1 MIKKQQLTI
10 DHWQLTKNM
19 KYSLLS
25 QFKGALLGA
34 ILGEIICQELSIVEG
49 GKRKRENLISSQQKS
64 FQEIGQNSSIN
75 RALSG
80 EIAIISARSL
90 IKYEGLELEDWQWLW
105 ERWQRKK
112 LRETPNNGAVSAGPS
127 ELENSKWEEARAW
140 EIVVASVPVAM
151 LDREPETKL
160 REKLNQIVEVCQGN
174 LDVKLNNLAVGY
186 AIALGL
192 KQKLDPETAIPKT
205 ISYLQEEGPLV
216 ELLKEVQSLLE
227 KRADLETAITKL
239 SEKAKAMQET
249 LSGPTPSLMSLPLA
263 FYCFLSSPENW
274 ELAVLRAARTGRGS
288 QICAI
293 VGTLSGVYN
302 SIAGIPVAWR
312 RSLDA
317 RPLKIQAMGEA
328 ATGEAEIIKL
338 ATSLWALWCGV
349 YNPEITDKIEVVPA
363 VAPSNVIRPR

>member
-1 MIKKQQLTI
+1 
-10 DHWQLTKNM
+10 M

-34 ILGEIICQELSIVEG
+34 IVGEIICQELSFVES
-49 GKRKRENLISSQQKS
+49 RKRESENLISSQQKS
-64 FQEIGQNSSIN
+64 FQEIGKKKVRN
-75 RALSG
+75 RQISG
-80 EIAIISARSL
+80 EIAIINARDL
-90 IKYEGLELEDWQWLW
+90 IKNEGLELEDWQDIW
-105 ERWQRKK
+105 EKWQRKK
-112 LRETPNNGAVSAGPS
+112 QGETPNNGAVSAGPS
-127 ELENSKWEEARAW
+127 ELENSKWEEARVW
-140 EIVVASVPVAM
+140 ETAIASVPLAM
-151 LDREPETKL
+151 LYHEQETKL

-192 KQKLDPETAIPKT
+192 QEKLDPETAIPKT
-205 ISYLQEEGPLV
+205 ISYLEEEGPLV

-239 SEKAKAMQET
+239 SKKAKAMKET
-249 LSGPTPSLMSLPLA
+249 LSGMGEESKKKKAIACPIPSLMPLPLA

-288 QICAI
+288 QICAL
-293 VGTLSGVYN
+293 VGALSGAYN
-302 SIAGIPVAWR
+302 SISGIPVAWR
-312 RSLDA
+312 RTLDP
-317 RPLKIQAMGEA
+317 RLEKTPAMGEA

-349 YNPEITDKIEVVPA
+349 YNPEITDKMEEVPA
-363 VAPSNVIRPR
+363 VAASNVIRPR

>member
-1 MIKKQQLTI
+1 
-10 DHWQLTKNM
+10 M

-34 ILGEIICQELSIVEG
+34 IVGEIICQELSFVDG
-49 GKRKRENLISSQQKS
+49 RKRESENLISSQQKS
-64 FQEIGQNSSIN
+64 FQEIGKNKARNSSI
-75 RALSG
+75 SG
-80 EIAIISARSL
+80 EIAIINARSL
-90 IKYEGLELEDWQWLW
+90 IINEGLELDDWQDIW

-112 LRETPNNGAVSAGPS
+112 QRETPNNGAVSAGHS
-127 ELENSKWEEARAW
+127 ELENSKWEETRGW
-140 EIVVASVPVAM
+140 ETAIASVPVAM
-151 LDREPETKL
+151 LYHEKEIKL
-160 REKLNQIVEVCQGN
+160 RENLGKIVEVYQGN

-192 KQKLDPETAIPKT
+192 QEKLDPETAIPKT
-205 ISYLQEEGPLV
+205 ISYLEEEGPLV

-239 SEKAKAMQET
+239 SKKANPMKET
-249 LSGPTPSLMSLPLA
+249 LSGMGEELKKKKAIAGPIPSLTPLPLA

-274 ELAVLRAARTGRGS
+274 ELAVLRAARTGQGS

-293 VGTLSGVYN
+293 VGALSGVYN

-312 RSLDA
+312 RSLEPW
-317 RPLKIQAMGEA
+317 PLKTLALGEA

-349 YNPEITDKIEVVPA
+349 YNPEITEKIEVVPA
-363 VAPSNVIRPR
+363 VAASNVIRPR